1 MDELFSRILIGGF
14 LLAIVVSGVLTSWG
28 ARRQASDP
36 TRREQA
42 LRQLR
47 AQLWQAGVLDGHVTQ
62 ADEAELLTH
71 FTQEQRGL
79 QAVAPAAL
87 IGAAIGGSVASVYLA
102 FGASLYWAFEPIMC
116 ATLAGV
122 LVSASVLGAHSMRNT
137 IATDVLIDE
146 TAHTV
151 PRWHPTVAVAL
162 GCAAVAISVVVPLV
176 LLMSPSSLEP
186 SLSHGQD
193 AGLVRGMPLL
203 LWIGPT
209 LVALVLVLSEIVL
222 HVSEKRAAGRRVSS
236 NQELQVRAVR
246 YRRRNLR
253 AAIVF
258 FEALLIPLVASITLS
273 NLPLQLRLLSSNDAL
288 SFGSIALVGIGAL
301 VGIST
306 FMTSSGAIQNEAQ
319 R

>member
-1 MDELFSRILIGGF
+1 M
-14 LLAIVVSGVLTSWG
+14 
-28 ARRQASDP
+28 
-36 TRREQA
+36 
-42 LRQLR
+42 
-47 AQLWQAGVLDGHVTQ
+47 
-62 ADEAELLTH
+62 
-71 FTQEQRGL
+71 
-79 QAVAPAAL
+79 
-87 IGAAIGGSVASVYLA
+87 
-102 FGASLYWAFEPIMC
+102 
-116 ATLAGV
+116 
-122 LVSASVLGAHSMRNT
+122 
-137 IATDVLIDE
+137 
-146 TAHTV
+146 
-151 PRWHPTVAVAL
+151 
-162 GCAAVAISVVVPLV
+162 
-176 LLMSPSSLEP
+176 
-186 SLSHGQD
+186 
-193 AGLVRGMPLL
+193 RGMPLL